1 MFQLNQTNGRNGSA
15 NMTTFTLIEL
25 LVVIAI
31 ISILASM
38 MLPALNNARE
48 AARFSACKSN
58 LKQIGIADVMYMDD
72 NKGAIFPRRTKS
84 PETGSNIFFNTVMEP
99 YIKGINEPGKIYCP
113 AEKDTTLDYAYTINL
128 NIHRDNQNGNSIVFL
143 KQLPQP
149 HRAFSVI
156 DGYTGFANVFAGATP
171 PPGVLNTQGIQPNR
185 HGFKVNVL
193 YMDGRVDALF
203 RNDLNFTSTRL
214 IDWNFDDQY
223 FWRYN
228 NARINQ

>member
-1 MFQLNQTNGRNGSA
+1 MFQLNQIDSRNGSA
-15 NMTTFTLIEL
+15 NITTFTLIEL

-31 ISILASM
+31 IAILASM

-72 NKGAIFPRRTKS
+72 NKGAIAPRRTKS
-84 PETGSNIFFNTVMEP
+84 PETGGNIFFNKVVES
-99 YIKGINEPGKIYCP
+99 YIKGINEPGKVYCP
-113 AEKDTTLDYAYTINL
+113 AEKDTTREYTYTPNL
-128 NIHRDNQNGNSIVFL
+128 NIHRDNQNGDNIIFL

-156 DGYTGFANVFAGATP
+156 DGYNGYANVFAGATP

-185 HGFKVNVL
+185 HGFKLNVL
-193 YMDGRVDALF
+193 YMDGRVSSLL
-203 RNDLNFTSTRL
+203 RHELNFTSVRL
-214 IDWNFDDQY
+214 IDWSFDDQY

-228 NARINQ
+228 NSRINQ